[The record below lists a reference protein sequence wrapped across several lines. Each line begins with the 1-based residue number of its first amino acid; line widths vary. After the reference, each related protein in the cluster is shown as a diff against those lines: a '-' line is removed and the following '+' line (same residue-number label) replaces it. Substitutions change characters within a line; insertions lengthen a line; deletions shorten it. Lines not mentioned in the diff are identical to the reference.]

1 MSEAGLPVRSVST
14 VQARGVMSWRE
25 YWPLIVQ
32 LTRREIALRY
42 RGSLFGMAWSLINPL
57 VMLLVYGFVFALVLR
72 ARWPGV
78 EGNVG
83 PLGHGVL
90 LLSGLMLHSFLAEC
104 LTRAPSQI
112 VGNANYVKK
121 VVFPLPIIA
130 VSQWAAAVFHLGVN
144 LGVLLIFQIVVFGP
158 PPASI
163 VLAPLALLPL
173 LGFGLGLMWA
183 LSAIT
188 VYFRDV
194 SQVVG
199 VLATLMLFMSPAL
212 YPVEQVPEAL
222 RPLLYLNPLTPA
234 LEQWRALAL
243 WGTLP
248 SAVSWGVFAVAGLLA
263 AVGGWWCFNRLRRGF
278 ADVL

>member
-1 MSEAGLPVRSVST
+1 MA
-14 VQARGVMSWRE
+14 VQERLKGSSARVLFRFRKHL
-25 YWPLIVQ
+25 PLILQ
-32 LTRREIALRY
+32 LARREIAGRY
-42 RGSLFGMAWSLINPL
+42 RGSIFGMAWSLINPL

-78 EGNVG
+78 AGEVG

-90 LLSGLMLHSFLAEC
+90 LLSGLMLHGFLAEC
-104 LTRAPSQI
+104 LLKAPAQI

-121 VVFPLPIIA
+121 VVFPLPVIA
-130 VSQWAAAVFHLGVN
+130 VSQWLAAVFHLAVN
-144 LGVLLIFQIVVFGP
+144 LAVLLLFQMAVFGL
-158 PPASI
+158 PPATL

-173 LGFGLGLMWA
+173 LAIGLGSMWA

-188 VYFRDV
+188 VYFRDA
-194 SQVVG
+194 SQIVG
-199 VLATLMLFMSPAL
+199 VLATLLLFMSPAL

-243 WGTLP
+243 WGTMPPL
-248 SAVSWGVFAVAGLLA
+248 SSWLVFALAGLAAAVAGL
-263 AVGGWWCFNRLRRGF
+263 WCFKRLRPGF